1 VGLARIA
8 EYNMHIRI
16 LPMTRTTEDVALK
29 VRRYR
34 LFIRKPEGA
43 TELEVRLST
52 VDLARTCS
60 IEELAALL
68 EARPF
73 TDLQRMTQVVAEA
86 GTSFDIKNLDS
97 ELTVSGRPGFVAAV
111 APE

>member
-1 VGLARIA
+1 MNV
-8 EYNMHIRI
+8 RI
-16 LPMTRTTEDVALK
+16 LPMTRTPEDVAVR

-34 LFIRKPEGA
+34 VLVRKAEGA

-52 VDLARTCS
+52 LDLTHTCN
-60 IEELAALL
+60 IEEIAALL

-73 TDLQRMTQVVAEA
+73 AELRAMARVVAEA
-86 GTSFDIKNLDS
+86 DASFS
-97 ELTVSGRPGFVAAV
+97 VQSVGGELTLRGRPGHLGAA